1 MSTAFSTSSS
11 EYVYLLHFGNIGH
24 EPPSRE
30 EVAERNEEP
39 EPVAN
44 LGKGDHESSGARG
57 GAETLGDVGQH
68 RLGVVEVGDRE
79 TTRHGE
85 QRHEGRRHR
94 SASSPARHSSS
105 LGA

>member
-30 EVAERNEEP
+30 EVAERDEEP
-39 EPVAN
+39 EPERVAN
-44 LGKGDHESSGARG
+44 LGEGDHESSGARR

-68 RLGVVEVGDRE
+68 RLGVIEVGD
-79 TTRHGE
+79 
-85 QRHEGRRHR
+85 
-94 SASSPARHSSS
+94 
-105 LGA
+105 